1 MINTEHFKNK
11 KVVVVG
17 LARSGLACAN
27 LLYDR
32 GAQVSVTDNS
42 DNDSTRVSALKLKSK
57 DIKLELGRHT
67 REFIKGNELM
77 VISPGLSDDSQ
88 PVIWAR
94 SLGIPVVSE
103 IEVAW
108 SLCPA
113 KVIAVTGSCGKT
125 TVATLIGRMLEAAG
139 KKAWVCGNIGNPFS
153 AQIEKIRERDFIS
166 LEVSS
171 FQLEK
176 IDKFRPQIAVILNF
190 SANHLDRYKSLGD
203 YLEAKKRIFMNQKEG
218 DFLVLNAL
226 QAEFKEWPKETK
238 AQIKYFS
245 GNPENNPN
253 LAALLVIASI
263 LGISQDVVHKVVG
276 EFKGIQHRLE
286 QVAEINNV
294 VFINDSKAT
303 TADSTL
309 WALKNLQRPIV
320 LIVGGRDKGVDYS
333 MILGLAREK
342 VREVILL
349 GEAKEK
355 IRSAF
360 KGSLSME
367 EADTLP
373 EAVQRGYALAR
384 PGDCVLLSP
393 MCSSFDM
400 FADYEERGEC
410 FKKAVYALEGR
421 KS

>member
-1 MINTEHFKNK
+1 MIDKKYFKGK

-27 LLYDR
+27 LLHDH
-32 GAQVSVTDNS
+32 GARVSVTDNS
-42 DNDSTRVSALKLKSK
+42 DNDLTRASALKLKSK

-67 REFIKGNELM
+67 PEFIKGNELM
-77 VISPGLSDDSQ
+77 VISPGLSDDSE
-88 PVIWAR
+88 PVIWAQ
-94 SLGIPVVSE
+94 SSGIPIVSE
-103 IEVAW
+103 IEAAW
-108 SLCPA
+108 RLCPA
-113 KVIAVTGSCGKT
+113 KVIAITGSCGKT
-125 TVATLIGRMLEAAG
+125 TVTTLIGRMLEASG

-153 AQIEKIRERDFIS
+153 GQIENIREGDYVS

-176 IDKFRPQIAVILNF
+176 IDKFRPHIAVILNF
-190 SANHLDRYKSLGD
+190 SANHLDRYKSLKD

-226 QAEFKEWPKETK
+226 QAEFKEWSQE
-238 AQIKYFS
+238 ARVQIKYFS
-245 GNPENNPN
+245 GDSENNPN
-253 LAALLVIASI
+253 LAALLAIASI
-263 LGISQDVVHKVVG
+263 LGISRDIVHKVAG
-276 EFKGIQHRLE
+276 EFRGIEHRLE
-286 QVAEINNV
+286 HVAEINNV

-320 LIVGGRDKGVDYS
+320 LIAGGKDKGVDYS
-333 MILGLAREK
+333 MILELARKK

-355 IRSAF
+355 IKSAL
-360 KGSLSME
+360 KGSLSVK
-367 EADTLP
+367 EADTLE
-373 EAVQRGYALAR
+373 EAVEKGYALAR

-400 FADYEERGEC
+400 FANYEERGAC
-410 FKKAVYALEGR
+410 FKKAVYGLEG
-421 KS
+421 KKD